1 MNRGLTLLGIMLI
14 AAGLLAAAPAL
25 VGTWN
30 CSTTDHDGNP
40 IQAVLTVKEDGGRL
54 AGNVMVQDI
63 VAPISDVVAEGNDFR
78 FKVTIQ
84 EQTYEVQL
92 KVADSNLE
100 GTWARGGRRGSL
112 KGTRKS

>member
-1 MNRGLTLLGIMLI
+1 MNRGLTLLGIILI

-30 CSTTDHDGNP
+30 CSTTDRDGNP
-40 IQAVLTVKEDGGRL
+40 IQAVFTVKEDGGKL
-54 AGNVMVQDI
+54 VGNVMVEDI
-63 VAPISDVVAEGNDFR
+63 VAPISDVVADGNDFR

-84 EQTYEVQL
+84 EQTFEVQL
-92 KVADSNLE
+92 KVAGSTLE
-100 GTWARGGRRGSL
+100 GTWARGDRKGTL